1 MSKDVHK
8 SLTALGGRSLPQ
20 ELSVHG
26 RKYRLDRVFKNDFF
40 AITAR
45 YEGDAGRVIVKVHR
59 QASFLLMP
67 LGWLGRMLARRECAA
82 FERLADVSGVP
93 RLIGRWGRT
102 GVVRE
107 YIEGHALSRG
117 EHVSDEFHSQLRE
130 LIGAIHTHDMAYVDL
145 EKCENVLV
153 GDDGRPYVFDFQI
166 AWLSSPRWGGKLWP
180 ARKLLAWFQAGDRY
194 HLGKLHRRTRPDQ
207 LTNEELVATYRRP
220 WYVRGHRFI
229 TYPFTWGRRKVL
241 GVLDPRRGEGERGRV
256 DDDPVARAIDGP
268 E

>member
-20 ELSVHG
+20 ELSIQG
-26 RKYRLDRVFKNDFF
+26 RSYRLDRVFKNDFF
-40 AITAR
+40 AVTAR
-45 YEGDAGRVIVKVHR
+45 YEGDGGRVIVKVHR
-59 QASFLLMP
+59 QASFLLVP

-82 FERLADVSGVP
+82 FERLVNVPGVP
-93 RLIGRWGRT
+93 RLIGRWGKT
-102 GVVRE
+102 GVLRG

-117 EHVSDEFHSQLRE
+117 EQVSDEFHGQLGD
-130 LIGAIHTHDMAYVDL
+130 LIDAIHAHDMAYVDL

-166 AWLSSPRWGGKLWP
+166 AWLSSHGWMGKLWP
-180 ARKLLAWFQAGDRY
+180 SRKILAWFQAGDRY

-207 LTNEELVATYRRP
+207 LTSDELRATYRRP

-241 GVLDPRRGEGERGRV
+241 NELDPRRGRGERGRV
-256 DDDPVARAIDGP
+256 DNGPVAGAPGGSD
-268 E
+268 